1 MKWME
6 KVDPDLRR
14 LYRYFLPHK
23 WRLAVAVVFLMGSAS
38 MSSVTATLLGKMT
51 DIGFYHQ
58 EGWNIYAAPLA
69 LIGVTLGFAIC
80 TVMSTVLMA
89 KVSQAVLVK
98 LRMQLFESILHWPD
112 AEYQRNTTGR
122 ISSKFVNEAT
132 MALSGAA
139 QSFIVL
145 VRDSIQVVALLSVLF
160 WYDWQLTLVTFV
172 IIPGLALTLRTISRR
187 IRKIVRESQETL
199 GKMISRVQKTYE
211 AERLVKVS
219 NTYDFEEKRFA
230 EVNEHIFK
238 LTLKNIKMTAVT
250 TPVTQMLTMVAIA
263 CVVGMALYEAQ
274 KGLLTIGE
282 FITFLSAL
290 LLMKAPIQHLSGLN
304 GTFASIS
311 VAAKSIF
318 DTIDAEREK
327 DDGPDLLI
335 QPGGGTVTFE
345 NVTVVYPGKDA
356 PTLKS
361 FSLEIKQGERVAL
374 VGQSGSGKTTLVNL
388 IARFLEP
395 SEGRILIDGQ
405 DISKVSHRSLRRQ
418 MAFVTQDVVLFDST
432 LKDNLTYGLGNVTE
446 CDIQKALEV
455 ASLTELVQALPEG
468 LETRV
473 GEGGN
478 MLSGGQKQRVSIA
491 RAFLK
496 NAPILIMDEA
506 TSALDS
512 KTEQQVV
519 KAMNRLRELGKKI
532 PEEIAVASFS
542 GTELSNIVYPKLTTV
557 EPPLYQMGKKAAE
570 LILEKIKDPAS
581 PNHSI
586 VLDAEIKMR
595 ASTPNE

>member
-132 MALSGAA
+132 MALSGAV

-199 GKMISRVQKTYE
+199 GKMISRVQETYE

-519 KAMNRLRELGKKI
+519 EAMNRLREGRTCITVAHRLGSVMEANRVFVMSAGKVI
-532 PEEIAVASFS
+532 EEGS
-542 GTELSNIVYPKLTTV
+542 PQKLI
-557 EPPLYQMGKKAAE
+557 QMKGFFYRAAKDQLLAGRGK
-570 LILEKIKDPAS
+570 S
-581 PNHSI
+581 
-586 VLDAEIKMR
+586 
-595 ASTPNE
+595 

>member
-160 WYDWQLTLVTFV
+160 WHDWQLTLVTFV

-199 GKMISRVQKTYE
+199 GKMISRVQETYE

-519 KAMNRLRELGKKI
+519 KAMNRLREGRTCITVAHRLGSVMEANRVFVMSAGKVI
-532 PEEIAVASFS
+532 EEGS
-542 GTELSNIVYPKLTTV
+542 PQKLI
-557 EPPLYQMGKKAAE
+557 QMKGFFYRATKDQLLAGRGK
-570 LILEKIKDPAS
+570 P
-581 PNHSI
+581 
-586 VLDAEIKMR
+586 
-595 ASTPNE
+595 

>member
-199 GKMISRVQKTYE
+199 GKMISRVQETYE
-211 AERLVKVS
+211 VERLVKVS

-519 KAMNRLRELGKKI
+519 KAMNRLREGRTCITVAHRLGSVMEANRVFVMSAGKVI
-532 PEEIAVASFS
+532 EEGS
-542 GTELSNIVYPKLTTV
+542 PQKLI
-557 EPPLYQMGKKAAE
+557 QMKGFFYRAAKDQLLAGRGK
-570 LILEKIKDPAS
+570 P
-581 PNHSI
+581 
-586 VLDAEIKMR
+586 
-595 ASTPNE
+595 

>member
-199 GKMISRVQKTYE
+199 GKMISRVQETYE

-432 LKDNLTYGLGNVTE
+432 LKDNLTYGLWNVTE

-519 KAMNRLRELGKKI
+519 KAMNRLREGRTCITVAHRLGSVMEANRVFVMSAGKVI
-532 PEEIAVASFS
+532 EEGS
-542 GTELSNIVYPKLTTV
+542 PQKLI
-557 EPPLYQMGKKAAE
+557 QMKGFFYRAAKDQLLAGRGK
-570 LILEKIKDPAS
+570 P
-581 PNHSI
+581 
-586 VLDAEIKMR
+586 
-595 ASTPNE
+595 

>member
-199 GKMISRVQKTYE
+199 GKMISRVQETYE

-345 NVTVVYPGKDA
+345 NVTVVYPGKDV

-432 LKDNLTYGLGNVTE
+432 LRDNLTYGLDKVTE
-446 CDIQKALEV
+446 RDIGKALEV
-455 ASLTELVQALPEG
+455 ASLTELVQELPEG

-478 MLSGGQKQRVSIA
+478 KLSGGQKQRLSIA

-512 KTEQQVV
+512 KTEQKVV
-519 KAMNRLRELGKKI
+519 EAMNRLREGRTCITVAHRLGSVMEVNRVFVMSAGKVI
-532 PEEIAVASFS
+532 EEGS
-542 GTELSNIVYPKLTTV
+542 PQKLI
-557 EPPLYQMGKKAAE
+557 QMKGFFYRAAKDQLLAERGK
-570 LILEKIKDPAS
+570 S
-581 PNHSI
+581 
-586 VLDAEIKMR
+586 
-595 ASTPNE
+595 

>member
-199 GKMISRVQKTYE
+199 GKMISRVQETYE

-318 DTIDAEREK
+318 DTIDAEKEK

-519 KAMNRLRELGKKI
+519 KAMNRLREGRTCITVAHRLGSVMEANRVFVMSAGKVI
-532 PEEIAVASFS
+532 EEGS
-542 GTELSNIVYPKLTTV
+542 PQKLI
-557 EPPLYQMGKKAAE
+557 QMKGFFYRAAKDQLLAGRGK
-570 LILEKIKDPAS
+570 P
-581 PNHSI
+581 
-586 VLDAEIKMR
+586 
-595 ASTPNE
+595 

>member
-80 TVMSTVLMA
+80 TVISTVLMA

-160 WYDWQLTLVTFV
+160 WHDWQLTLVTFV

-199 GKMISRVQKTYE
+199 GKMISRVQETYE

-345 NVTVVYPGKDA
+345 NVTVVYPGKDV

-519 KAMNRLRELGKKI
+519 KAMNRLREGRTCITVAHRLGSVMEANRVFVMSAGKVI
-532 PEEIAVASFS
+532 EEGSPQKLIQMKGFFYRVAKDQLLA
-542 GTELSNIVYPKLTTV
+542 GR
-557 EPPLYQMGKKAAE
+557 GK
-570 LILEKIKDPAS
+570 P
-581 PNHSI
+581 
-586 VLDAEIKMR
+586 
-595 ASTPNE
+595 

>member
-160 WYDWQLTLVTFV
+160 WHDWQLTLVTFV

-199 GKMISRVQKTYE
+199 GKMISRVQETYE

-318 DTIDAEREK
+318 DTINAEREK

-519 KAMNRLRELGKKI
+519 KAMNRLREGRTCITVAHRLGSVMEANRVFVMSAGKVI
-532 PEEIAVASFS
+532 EEGS
-542 GTELSNIVYPKLTTV
+542 PQKLI
-557 EPPLYQMGKKAAE
+557 QMKGFFYRAAKDQLLAGRGK
-570 LILEKIKDPAS
+570 P
-581 PNHSI
+581 
-586 VLDAEIKMR
+586 
-595 ASTPNE
+595 

>member
-199 GKMISRVQKTYE
+199 GKMIPRVQETYE

-519 KAMNRLRELGKKI
+519 KAMNRLREGRTCITVAHRLGSVMEANRVFVMSAGKVI
-532 PEEIAVASFS
+532 EEGS
-542 GTELSNIVYPKLTTV
+542 PQKLI
-557 EPPLYQMGKKAAE
+557 QMKGFFYRAAKDQLLAGRGK
-570 LILEKIKDPAS
+570 P
-581 PNHSI
+581 
-586 VLDAEIKMR
+586 
-595 ASTPNE
+595 

>member
-199 GKMISRVQKTYE
+199 GKMISRVQETYE

-418 MAFVTQDVVLFDST
+418 MAFVTQDVVFFDST

-519 KAMNRLRELGKKI
+519 KAMNRLREGRTCITVAHRLGSVMEANRVFVMSAGKVI
-532 PEEIAVASFS
+532 EEGS
-542 GTELSNIVYPKLTTV
+542 PQKLI
-557 EPPLYQMGKKAAE
+557 QMKGFFYRAAKDQLLAGRGK
-570 LILEKIKDPAS
+570 P
-581 PNHSI
+581 
-586 VLDAEIKMR
+586 
-595 ASTPNE
+595 

>member
-199 GKMISRVQKTYE
+199 GKMISRVQETYE

-374 VGQSGSGKTTLVNL
+374 VGQSGSGKTTLVNR

-519 KAMNRLRELGKKI
+519 KAMNRLREGRTCITVAHRLGSVMEANRVFVMSAGKVI
-532 PEEIAVASFS
+532 EEGS
-542 GTELSNIVYPKLTTV
+542 PQKLI
-557 EPPLYQMGKKAAE
+557 QMKGFFYRAAKDQLLAGRGK
-570 LILEKIKDPAS
+570 P
-581 PNHSI
+581 
-586 VLDAEIKMR
+586 
-595 ASTPNE
+595 

>member
-80 TVMSTVLMA
+80 TVISTVLMA

-160 WYDWQLTLVTFV
+160 WHDWQLTLVTFV

-187 IRKIVRESQETL
+187 IRKIVRKSQETL
-199 GKMISRVQKTYE
+199 GKMISRVQETYE

-345 NVTVVYPGKDA
+345 NVTVVYPGKDV

-519 KAMNRLRELGKKI
+519 EAMNRLREGRTCITVAHRLGSVMEANRVFVMSAGKVI
-532 PEEIAVASFS
+532 EEGS
-542 GTELSNIVYPKLTTV
+542 PQKLI
-557 EPPLYQMGKKAAE
+557 QMKGFFYRAAKDQLLAGRGK
-570 LILEKIKDPAS
+570 S
-581 PNHSI
+581 
-586 VLDAEIKMR
+586 
-595 ASTPNE
+595 

>member
-199 GKMISRVQKTYE
+199 GKMISRVQETYE

-318 DTIDAEREK
+318 DTIDGEREK

-519 KAMNRLRELGKKI
+519 KAMNRLREGRTCITVAHRLGSVMEANRVFVMSAGKVI
-532 PEEIAVASFS
+532 EEGS
-542 GTELSNIVYPKLTTV
+542 PQKLI
-557 EPPLYQMGKKAAE
+557 QMKGFFYRAAKDQLLAGRGK
-570 LILEKIKDPAS
+570 P
-581 PNHSI
+581 
-586 VLDAEIKMR
+586 
-595 ASTPNE
+595 

>member
-199 GKMISRVQKTYE
+199 GKMISRVQETYE

-282 FITFLSAL
+282 FIAFLSAL

-345 NVTVVYPGKDA
+345 NVTVVYPGKDV

-519 KAMNRLRELGKKI
+519 KAMNRLREGRTCITVAHRLGSVMEANRVFVMSAGKVI
-532 PEEIAVASFS
+532 EEGS
-542 GTELSNIVYPKLTTV
+542 PQKLI
-557 EPPLYQMGKKAAE
+557 QMKGFFYRAAKDQLLAGRGK
-570 LILEKIKDPAS
+570 P
-581 PNHSI
+581 
-586 VLDAEIKMR
+586 
-595 ASTPNE
+595 

>member
-199 GKMISRVQKTYE
+199 GKMISRVQETYE

-356 PTLKS
+356 PTLKA

-519 KAMNRLRELGKKI
+519 KAMNRLREGRTCITVAHRLGSVMEANRVFVMSAGKVI
-532 PEEIAVASFS
+532 EEGS
-542 GTELSNIVYPKLTTV
+542 PQKLI
-557 EPPLYQMGKKAAE
+557 QMKGFFYRAAKDQLLAGRGK
-570 LILEKIKDPAS
+570 P
-581 PNHSI
+581 
-586 VLDAEIKMR
+586 
-595 ASTPNE
+595 

>member
-199 GKMISRVQKTYE
+199 GKMISRVQETYE

-282 FITFLSAL
+282 FITFLSAS

-519 KAMNRLRELGKKI
+519 KAMNRLREGRTCITVAHRLGSVMEANRVFVMSAGKVI
-532 PEEIAVASFS
+532 EEGS
-542 GTELSNIVYPKLTTV
+542 PQKLI
-557 EPPLYQMGKKAAE
+557 QMKGFFYRAAKDQLLAGRGK
-570 LILEKIKDPAS
+570 P
-581 PNHSI
+581 
-586 VLDAEIKMR
+586 
-595 ASTPNE
+595 

>member
-23 WRLAVAVVFLMGSAS
+23 WRLAVADVFLMGSAS

-80 TVMSTVLMA
+80 TVISTVLMA

-160 WYDWQLTLVTFV
+160 WHDWQLTLVTFV

-199 GKMISRVQKTYE
+199 GKMISRVQETYE

-345 NVTVVYPGKDA
+345 NVTVVYPGKDV

-468 LETRV
+468 VETRV

-519 KAMNRLRELGKKI
+519 EAMNRLREGRTCITVAHRLGSVMEANRVFVMSAGKVI
-532 PEEIAVASFS
+532 EEGS
-542 GTELSNIVYPKLTTV
+542 PQKLI
-557 EPPLYQMGKKAAE
+557 QMKGFFYRAAKDQLLAGRGK
-570 LILEKIKDPAS
+570 S
-581 PNHSI
+581 
-586 VLDAEIKMR
+586 
-595 ASTPNE
+595 